1 MTILYLKSI
10 LSMFM
15 VLGVLINVFTMFE
28 AFGRNE
34 RRYDLATLKRVHRI
48 NGLIFI
54 LLYLFITYFCFHS
67 VLSSQAELSPRAT
80 FHAVFAL
87 AVIVLLA
94 MKIAFIEFY
103 PQFSGKIMTI
113 GPTVALLAFG
123 MIGTSG
129 GYYFLVTKL
138 HTDTTFDEIMEYKEK
153 GGMKIVEPKKVGV
166 RSDPESI
173 GRGKKL
179 FEAKC
184 AFCHDAR
191 SGKAGI
197 GPGLF
202 GVLGGATLPVSN
214 RAATTENVR
223 LQLLQPFN
231 KMPSFAYLKEEE
243 IADLLAYLKTL

>member
-10 LSMFM
+10 LSIFM
-15 VLGVLINVFTMFE
+15 ILGVLINVFTMFE

-34 RRYDLATLKRVHRI
+34 RRYDLARLKRVHRI
-48 NGLIFI
+48 NGFIFI
-54 LLYLFITYFCFHS
+54 LLYMFITWFCLHS

-80 FHAVFAL
+80 FHGVFAL

-153 GGMKIVEPKKVGV
+153 GMKIVEPKAVGIKN
-166 RSDPESI
+166 DPESI
-173 GRGKKL
+173 GKGKKL

-184 AFCHDAR
+184 AFCHDPRR
-191 SGKAGI
+191 SKAGI
-197 GPGLF
+197 GPGLS
-202 GVLGGATLPVSN
+202 GVLRAARLPVSN
-214 RAATTENVR
+214 KAATAENVR
-223 LQLLQPFN
+223 LQLLQPFS

-243 IADLLAYLKTL
+243 ITDLLAYLNTL

>member
-10 LSMFM
+10 LSIFM
-15 VLGVLINVFTMFE
+15 ALGVLINVFTMFE

-34 RRYDLATLKRVHRI
+34 RRYNLATLKRVHRI

-123 MIGTSG
+123 ASASCGNGRAHGSCACEARFAQARM
-129 GYYFLVTKL
+129 
-138 HTDTTFDEIMEYKEK
+138 
-153 GGMKIVEPKKVGV
+153 PCQAQ
-166 RSDPESI
+166 RSS
-173 GRGKKL
+173 
-179 FEAKC
+179 A
-184 AFCHDAR
+184 
-191 SGKAGI
+191 
-197 GPGLF
+197 
-202 GVLGGATLPVSN
+202 GAT
-214 RAATTENVR
+214 RAKNESAASLTRNQSAEAISTG
-223 LQLLQPFN
+223 P
-231 KMPSFAYLKEEE
+231 
-243 IADLLAYLKTL
+243 

>member
-1 MTILYLKSI
+1 MTILYLKSV
-10 LSMFM
+10 LSIFM

-34 RRYDLATLKRVHRI
+34 RRFDLDKLKRAHRI

-54 LLYLFITYFCFHS
+54 LLYLFITYYCLHS
-67 VLSSQAELSPRAT
+67 VLSSQTELSPRAT
-80 FHAVFAL
+80 FHGVFAL

-113 GPTVALLAFG
+113 GPAVALLAFG

-138 HTDTTFDEIMEYKEK
+138 HTDSTFDEIMEYKEK
-153 GGMKIVEPKKVGV
+153 GGMKGVEPKASGI
-166 RSDPESI
+166 RSDSESI
-173 GRGKKL
+173 DKGKKL

-184 AFCHDAR
+184 AFCHDPH
-191 SGKAGI
+191 SSKAGI
-197 GPGLF
+197 GPGLL
-202 GVLGGATLPVSN
+202 GVFRGARLPVSDK
-214 RAATTENVR
+214 AATEENVR
-223 LQLLQPFN
+223 LQLIQPFS

>member
-10 LSMFM
+10 LSIFM
-15 VLGVLINVFTMFE
+15 ILGVLINVFTMFE

-34 RRYDLATLKRVHRI
+34 RRYDLARLKRVHRI
-48 NGLIFI
+48 NGLVFI
-54 LLYLFITYFCFHS
+54 LLYLFITYFCLHS

-80 FHAVFAL
+80 FHGVFAL
-87 AVIVLLA
+87 SVIVLLA

-113 GPTVALLAFG
+113 GPTIALLAVG

-153 GGMKIVEPKKVGV
+153 GGTKIVEPKKVSI
-166 RSDPESI
+166 RSDQESI
-173 GRGKKL
+173 NQGKKL

-184 AFCHDAR
+184 AFCHDPR
-191 SGKAGI
+191 NSKAGI
-197 GPGLF
+197 GPGLS
-202 GVLGGATLPVSN
+202 GVLRSARLPVSN
-214 RAATTENVR
+214 KAATEENVR
-223 LQLLQPFN
+223 LQLLQPFS